1 MPVYNGEKYLREAID
16 SILNQ
21 TFTDFEFLIID
32 DGSTDNSLEIIN
44 SYQDPRINLIK
55 NNDNQGLIYSLNRGL
70 ALAKGKYIARMD
82 SDDISSPERLC
93 VQIKFLDEN
102 PTIGLV
108 GSSVQIIDNNKNHS
122 SIVEFPLTHFIIQ
135 WSLCFYSPFAHPST
149 MIKKEILKQAN
160 GYSSQA
166 VYVEDYDLWQRLS
179 KITELSNLPQILL
192 YLRKHDNNLTKVYL
206 EKHIKNAASISQ
218 VAIEDILKKQ
228 IFYQLALNNFLQKTQ
243 TIEETYEVNQL
254 ILQLFKTFSQ
264 NKKIPKIELDKIK
277 QDACER
283 ILNSLNFNMLKSN
296 IFYTLILL
304 IKIYIL
310 GIQIDHLIFVRL
322 FIKKV
327 QIALVKKSKDC

>member
-206 EKHIKNAASISQ
+206 EKHIKNAASIRQ

>member
-1 MPVYNGEKYLREAID
+1 MIFLPLLP
-16 SILNQ
+16 LNQ
-21 TFTDFEFLIID
+21 WKRF
-32 DGSTDNSLEIIN
+32 
-44 SYQDPRINLIK
+44 IK
-55 NNDNQGLIYSLNRGL
+55 NY
-70 ALAKGKYIARMD
+70 
-82 SDDISSPERLC
+82 P
-93 VQIKFLDEN
+93 
-102 PTIGLV
+102 
-108 GSSVQIIDNNKNHS
+108 
-122 SIVEFPLTHFIIQ
+122 
-135 WSLCFYSPFAHPST
+135 
-149 MIKKEILKQAN
+149 EILKQAN